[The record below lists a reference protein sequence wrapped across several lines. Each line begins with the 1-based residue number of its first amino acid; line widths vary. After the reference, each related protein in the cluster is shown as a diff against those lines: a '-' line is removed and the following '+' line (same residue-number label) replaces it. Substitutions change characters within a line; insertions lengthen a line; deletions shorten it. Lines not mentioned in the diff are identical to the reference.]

1 MCRVTTGL
9 FLRPLEYRTERPFAG
24 MPFVAARGVF
34 VVSGPILTGAAV
46 GDENWFILRSERNRY
61 YELRIRPQNGLE
73 TVDNRD
79 LLLLAAS
86 DFDPGLGVV
95 PAAVPVSE
103 PVSASVGL
111 GIGIPVSVSAP
122 ISAAVPA
129 PSSPPSQ

>member
-1 MCRVTTGL
+1 MGL

-86 DFDPGLGVV
+86 DFDPGLGVSSGRSTRLRTSLGV
-95 PAAVPVSE
+95 GP
-103 PVSASVGL
+103 GL
-111 GIGIPVSVSAP
+111 GIAPVSVSAP